1 MTARVLI
8 AVIAGFALGIAISA
22 SESATL
28 LSLARGIEPV
38 GTIWINAI
46 RMTVIPLV
54 VSSLIA
60 GIAGAPDPAAVGR
73 IGGRALLVFIA
84 VLAATALFSVLVA
97 PLALSGLNVDP
108 VAVDALRASTA
119 GTDVAARSATLP
131 TFRQWIVDLVPQN
144 PIKAA
149 ADGAILPLIVF
160 SLALGLAITRVTGP
174 GAAALVR
181 WFQGLSAAMLVL
193 VRWVL
198 ALAPIGVF
206 ALAVPL
212 ATRLGFAAA
221 GAVLYYIALV
231 VGMCIVC
238 ILAMYPLA
246 AVLGRVPLRRFAK
259 ATAPAQAVAF
269 SSRSSLA
276 ALPAMIEGAEQTLRL
291 PKTVTSFFLPLA
303 ASMYRVGGVIGQI
316 VGVLFLARL
325 YGFDLAT
332 AQVVT
337 IAVTAVLTSFS
348 VPGVPGGSIL
358 VMVPVLLAAGLPV
371 EGVGI
376 LLGVDTIPDMFRT
389 TTNVTGHM
397 AAAAIV
403 SRGQVEAETST
414 IANADAAFVSAGDR
428 LPNPVPVPP
437 PSTPSPPTL
446 RR

>member
-1 MTARVLI
+1 MSLTARVLI
-8 AVIAGFALGIAISA
+8 ALIVGFGLGIAISA
-22 SESATL
+22 SQSETML
-28 LSLARGIEPV
+28 GIARAIEPV
-38 GTIWINAI
+38 GTLWINAI

-60 GIAGAPDPAAVGR
+60 GVAGAPDPSAVGR
-73 IGGRALLVFIA
+73 IGGRALLIFIA
-84 VLAATALFSVLVA
+84 VLGATAVFSIVVA
-97 PLALSGLNVDP
+97 PIALAGLDVEP
-108 VAVDALRASTA
+108 AAAEALRSSAS

-144 PIKAA
+144 PIRAA

-160 SLALGLAITRVTGP
+160 SLALGLAITRVTG
-174 GAAALVR
+174 GAGPALVR
-181 WFQGLSAAMLVL
+181 VFQALAAAMLVL

-231 VGMCIVC
+231 VGLCIVC
-238 ILAMYPLA
+238 IVAMYPLA
-246 AVLGRVPLRRFAK
+246 AVLGRVPLRLFAK
-259 ATAPAQAVAF
+259 ASAPAQAVAF

-276 ALPAMIEGAEQTLRL
+276 ALPAMIEGADLTLRL
-291 PKTVTSFFLPLA
+291 PKSITSFFLPLA

-316 VGVLFLARL
+316 GGVLFLARL
-325 YGFDLAT
+325 YGFELAP
-332 AQVVT
+332 AQLVT

-397 AAAAIV
+397 AAAAIL
-403 SRGQVEAETST
+403 SRGST
-414 IANADAAFVSAGDR
+414 ADEPILA
-428 LPNPVPVPP
+428 P
-437 PSTPSPPTL
+437 TPAVTPGAQI
-446 RR
+446 